1 MSNNFKINQDIWT
14 NNINDLFK
22 KIYLLQFFPSQKYN
36 IKENINSIV
45 RLSLYS
51 SIVLIILYKD
61 ISYAM
66 IFITTL
72 IITYIYY
79 IINKNKIMEHLKTDM
94 MHNKLFVKEIKSKPY
109 NPLGNKLV
117 GESNNQYNDTYLVSD
132 NKEITNNILYKY
144 DTLKK
149 GVKKQFDTRDM
160 LNEKETILGF
170 YPLTDK
176 TGIPDFA
183 KFAKNVYGTT
193 VEDRRELVNR
203 GFISKADK
211 ARLEIFEESLNY
223 DPANIKINYLQEAA
237 KAI

>member
-22 KIYLLQFFPSQKYN
+22 KKYLLQFFPSKKYN

-51 SIVLIILYKD
+51 SIVLSILYKD

-66 IFITTL
+66 IFIATV
-72 IITYIYY
+72 IMTYIYY
-79 IINKNKIMEHLKTDM
+79 IINKKTIREHLKTDM
-94 MHNKLFVKEIKSKPY
+94 MHNKIFVKEIKSKPY
-109 NPLGNKLV
+109 NPLANKLI

-149 GVKKQFDTRDM
+149 GITKQFDTMDM
-160 LNEKETILGF
+160 LNEKETMLNF

-176 TGIPDFA
+176 TGIPNFA
-183 KFAKNVYGTT
+183 KFAKNVYGTA

-203 GFISKADK
+203 GFVSKADK
-211 ARLEIFEESLNY
+211 ARLQIFEESLNY
-223 DPANIKINYLQEAA
+223 DPANIKVNYLQEAA